1 MTSENAG
8 GSGSIPNVETI
19 DDKKRIAQL
28 EHEIFTVCK
37 QLDEKKRKIERSSAT
52 ECAS

>member
-28 EHEIFTVCK
+28 GLNFLKV
-37 QLDEKKRKIERSSAT
+37 
-52 ECAS
+52 